1 MKKNTLGIFGLFV
14 VIFLATA
21 ILNPDFVSG
30 YNLQNI
36 TKWSSL
42 FAVISIGV
50 AFVIITGGID
60 LSIGSVVGLV
70 AVVMSYMLTIE
81 GFSPSLTVFSMLC
94 LSAFIGLVHGLLITK
109 ARIQPF
115 VVTLCG
121 LLIYRSLARWLTD
134 NQSLG
139 PIPRGDVFRCPPV
152 SRLDDQAG
160 FVNKEFIE
168 GLAAIFKGKIPIT
181 ETFNLPTPFIFL
193 AVIGVMAAIF
203 LNRTIWGRYLLALG
217 NNEDAARYS
226 GINTDAVKV
235 IAYIICSL
243 LAGIGGMLFAF
254 ELNSVQP
261 AQTGEFFELY
271 AIAAAVLGGCSLRG
285 GEGGIL
291 GVIIAASVIRLIYN
305 SINMLGIS
313 SHLEFAILGLVILCG
328 VIADE
333 SIKSVMAKRR
343 TAQVN
348 AAKK

>member
-139 PIPRGDVFRCPPV
+139 PIPR
-152 SRLDDQAG
+152 DDQAG

-313 SHLEFAILGLVILCG
+313 SHLEFAILGVVILCG

-343 TAQVN
+343 TAQAN

>member
-1 MKKNTLGIFGLFV
+1 MSKNTLGIFGLFV
-14 VIFLATA
+14 FIFLLTA
-21 ILNPDFVSG
+21 ILNPDFISG

-36 TKWSSL
+36 IKWSSL

-70 AVVMSYMLTIE
+70 AVSMAYMLTLS
-81 GFSPSLTVFSMLC
+81 GFSPIVTIIAMIC
-94 LSAFIGLVHGLLITK
+94 LSLFIGLTHGLLITK
-109 ARIQPF
+109 AKIQPF

-121 LLIYRSLARWLTD
+121 LLIYRSIARWMTD

-139 PIPRGDVFRCPPV
+139 PIPKKGQ
-152 SRLDDQAG
+152 SG
-160 FVNKEFIE
+160 FENKEFIE
-168 GLAAIFKGKIPIT
+168 GLASIFKGKIPIT
-181 ETFNLPTPFIFL
+181 ETFSLPTPFIFMV
-193 AVIGVMAAIF
+193 VIGVLAAIF

-235 IAYIICSL
+235 IAYMICSL

-254 ELNSVQP
+254 ELNAVQP
-261 AQTGEFFELY
+261 AQIGNFYELY

-305 SINMLGIS
+305 AISMLGIS
-313 SHLEFAILGLVILCG
+313 THLEFAILGLVILCG

-333 SIKSVMAKRR
+333 SIKRVVAKRR

-348 AAKK
+348 DAKS

>member
-1 MKKNTLGIFGLFV
+1 M
-14 VIFLATA
+14 
-21 ILNPDFVSG
+21 
-30 YNLQNI
+30 
-36 TKWSSL
+36 
-42 FAVISIGV
+42 
-50 AFVIITGGID
+50 
-60 LSIGSVVGLV
+60 
-70 AVVMSYMLTIE
+70 
-81 GFSPSLTVFSMLC
+81 
-94 LSAFIGLVHGLLITK
+94 
-109 ARIQPF
+109 
-115 VVTLCG
+115 
-121 LLIYRSLARWLTD
+121 
-134 NQSLG
+134 
-139 PIPRGDVFRCPPV
+139 
-152 SRLDDQAG
+152 
-160 FVNKEFIE
+160 
-168 GLAAIFKGKIPIT
+168 
-181 ETFNLPTPFIFL
+181 
-193 AVIGVMAAIF
+193 
-203 LNRTIWGRYLLALG
+203 LALG

-313 SHLEFAILGLVILCG
+313 SHLEFAILGVVILCG

-343 TAQVN
+343 TAQAN

>member
-1 MKKNTLGIFGLFV
+1 MKKNTLGIFALFV
-14 VIFLATA
+14 AIFLVTA
-21 ILNPDFVSG
+21 ILNPDFLRG

-36 TKWSSL
+36 IKWSSL

-70 AVVMSYMLTIE
+70 AVSMSYLLTISR
-81 GFSPSLTVFSMLC
+81 FSPTLTIAAMLC
-94 LSAFIGLVHGLLITK
+94 LSMLIGLVHGLLITK

-121 LLIYRSLARWLTD
+121 LLIYRSIARWLTD

-139 PIPRGDVFRCPPV
+139 PIPQKDHG
-152 SRLDDQAG
+152 G

-168 GLAAIFKGKIPIT
+168 GLASIFKGKIPIT
-181 ETFNLPTPFIFL
+181 ETFSLPSPFLFMV
-193 AVIGVMAAIF
+193 VIGVLAAIF

-235 IAYIICSL
+235 VAYMICSL
-243 LAGIGGMLFAF
+243 LAGVGGMLFAF
-254 ELNSVQP
+254 ELNAVQP
-261 AQTGEFFELY
+261 AQIGNFYELY

-305 SINMLGIS
+305 AISMLGIS
-313 SHLEFAILGLVILCG
+313 THLEFAILGLVILCG

-333 SIKSVMAKRR
+333 SIKRVVAKRR
-343 TAQVN
+343 TSQVN